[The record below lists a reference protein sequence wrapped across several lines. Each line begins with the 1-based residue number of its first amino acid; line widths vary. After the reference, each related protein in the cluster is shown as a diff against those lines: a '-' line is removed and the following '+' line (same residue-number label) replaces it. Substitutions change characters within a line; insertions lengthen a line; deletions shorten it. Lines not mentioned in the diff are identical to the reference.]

1 MADVTFII
9 GDILPEVASFDITQT
24 CYDADSNT
32 GTPSNYFTN
41 AQLAMTLQTFKDS
54 ILQTN
59 NLPLFLTFDQTLRKF
74 AWKAPNMADLG
85 KWEVYFAVTATGTT

>member
-1 MADVTFII
+1 
-9 GDILPEVASFDITQT
+9 
-24 CYDADSNT
+24 
-32 GTPSNYFTN
+32 
-41 AQLAMTLQTFKDS
+41 MTLQTFKDG

-59 NLPLFLTFDQTLRKF
+59 NLPPFLTYDQTLRKF